1 MFSLH
6 NFPLNFQRDS
16 LSPYISKESIDFHY
30 DKHFNNYINTL
41 NSLIQ
46 NTEFENLSL
55 EEIIIKSKNNS
66 NTKKIFNNAAQVY
79 NHNFFFNCLSK
90 DSKQDIPIEIINF
103 FKSKENFLSEFKQN
117 ATELFGSGWVW
128 LIQKE
133 DKSFEILK
141 TENAENP
148 LTKNLQ
154 PVLNLDVWEH
164 SYYLDYQNRRS
175 DYTDSFLSNCI
186 NWNFVKNNIH

>member
-16 LSPYISKESIDFHY
+16 LSPYISKESINFHY

-41 NSLIQ
+41 NSLIKD
-46 NTEFENLSL
+46 TEFENLSL
-55 EEIIIKSKNNS
+55 EEIIKKSEQNI

-90 DSKQDIPIEIINF
+90 NSESQIPIEIINF
-103 FKSKENFLSEFKQN
+103 FKSKENFLAEFKKN
-117 ATELFGSGWVW
+117 AIELFGSGWVW
-128 LIQKE
+128 LVQKE
-133 DKSFEILK
+133 DKTFEILK
-141 TENAENP
+141 TYNAESP
-148 LTKNLQ
+148 ITKNLK
-154 PVLNLDVWEH
+154 PVLTLDVWEH

-175 DYTDSFLSNCI
+175 DYIDSFLSNCI

>member
-41 NSLIQ
+41 NSLIKD
-46 NTEFENLSL
+46 TEFENLSL
-55 EEIIIKSKNNS
+55 EEIIKKSEQNI

-90 DSKQDIPIEIINF
+90 NSESKIPIEIINF
-103 FKSKENFLSEFKQN
+103 FKSKENFLAEFKKN
-117 ATELFGSGWVW
+117 AIELFGSGWVW
-128 LIQKE
+128 LVQKE
-133 DKSFEILK
+133 DKTFEILK
-141 TENAENP
+141 TYNAESP
-148 LTKNLQ
+148 ITKNLK
-154 PVLNLDVWEH
+154 PVLTLDVWEH

-175 DYTDSFLSNCI
+175 DYIDSFLSNCI

>member
-6 NFPLNFQRDS
+6 NFPLKFERDS
-16 LSPYISKESIDFHY
+16 LSPYISKESINFHY

-41 NSLIQ
+41 NSLIKD
-46 NTEFENLSL
+46 TEFENLSL
-55 EEIIIKSKNNS
+55 EEIIKKSEQNI

-90 DSKQDIPIEIINF
+90 NSESQIPIEIINF
-103 FKSKENFLSEFKQN
+103 FKSKENFLAEFKKN
-117 ATELFGSGWVW
+117 AIELFGSGWVW
-128 LIQKE
+128 LVQKE
-133 DKSFEILK
+133 DKTFEILK
-141 TENAENP
+141 TYNAESP
-148 LTKNLQ
+148 ITKNLK
-154 PVLNLDVWEH
+154 PVLTLDVWEH

-175 DYTDSFLSNCI
+175 DYIDSFLSNCI